1 MRKFRLLFIMTFAV
15 VSAMAQGSQ
24 VDFNNPAFAK
34 WGATPEEREQNMFAS
49 TFMREALDNKNYNI
63 AAGYFQQLLAN
74 CPEASEAVFARA
86 VNLYKAKIAR
96 AASLPEKR
104 EMIDSLMIVHDL
116 RLQYFSNHQTRGA
129 AYITDSKARDFF
141 NYSKSDREGLRE
153 VFKAAIEAGGANVDL
168 ALVLLYFQNLCDD
181 YATDDVMADEV
192 ISEYARLSPLFDNVT
207 GDQVEMKSQYDNA
220 FGNSGVASC
229 ENLEA
234 IFKSK
239 IAATPTD
246 GKLLEQAVRLMDRAG
261 CKTPFYAEVAE
272 KYYVLSPTSQ
282 AAMVLATI
290 FQNDG
295 DYDKAVKYLR
305 DALAE
310 EADLEEQE
318 NLYSRIALI
327 ELAAGRMSEAM
338 TAAVA
343 ALAVDDGT
351 SSDNGVALFV
361 IAQGYGAAAE
371 KCPDLQGQIAYLAA
385 YDAMQ
390 RALANFSAD
399 EASYKAPAA
408 AMAAQYKAFFPTKE
422 ECFFNEIEIGSK
434 VTVEC
439 GIAKGLTT
447 IVRTRD

>member
-1 MRKFRLLFIMTFAV
+1 MKRFKLLFIMTFAV

-34 WGATPEEREQNMFAS
+34 WGATAEEREQNMFAS
-49 TFMREALDNKNYNI
+49 TFMREAIDSKNYDV
-63 AAGYFQQLLAN
+63 AAGYFQKLVEN
-74 CPEASEAVFARA
+74 CPEASEAVYARA

-96 AASLPEKR
+96 ASSLAEKK

-116 RLQYFSNHQTRGA
+116 RLKYFSNHPARGA
-129 AYITDSKARDFF
+129 AYIQDSKARDFF

-153 VFKAAIEAGGANVDL
+153 VFKAAIQAGDTKADP

-181 YATDDVMADEV
+181 YNADEVMADEV
-192 ISEYARLSPLFDNVT
+192 ISEYARLSPLFDNLS
-207 GDQVEMKSQYDNA
+207 GDNADLKSQYDNA

-272 KYYVLSPTSQ
+272 KFYVLSPTSQ
-282 AAMVLATI
+282 AAMALATI

-295 DYDKAVKYLR
+295 DYDKAAKYLR
-305 DALAE
+305 DALAAE
-310 EADLEEQE
+310 TDMEEQE
-318 NLYSRIALI
+318 QLHSRIALI
-327 ELAAGRMSEAM
+327 ELAAGRMGQAM

-343 ALAVDDGT
+343 ALAINDGT
-351 SSDNGVALFV
+351 TSDNGVALFV
-361 IAQGYGAAAE
+361 IAQGYGASAE
-371 KCPDLQGQIAYLAA
+371 KCADLQGQIAYLAA

-390 RALANFSAD
+390 RALANFSD
-399 EASYKAPAA
+399 EESSYKAPAA

-439 GIAKGLTT
+439 GLAKGLSTV
-447 IVRTRD
+447 VRTRD